1 MKLSVVCGKKP
12 ASKEVQIT
20 NVTKEEMKEEFY
32 ECICYDGKLYHETY
46 AGTTV
51 EPEEYIGSVEE
62 TVEAGKIP
70 AKNLC
75 GNEDGVS
82 VGDKVYRLKD
92 DSEAIYIEGIWP
104 MMDGDTKTKVYQRF
118 ALGANHD
125 NHQEIPR
132 FDSLNEAEHKK
143 LIYYKGKKYER
154 RDSVDIQGRNL
165 ESIGTLNY
173 ASCWENL
180 YENQELYTTDP
191 FRDVLGYE
199 VFVDKD
205 NEHRIYLDVEGYFY
219 LYDFVETE

>member
-20 NVTKEEMKEEFY
+20 NVTKEEMKEDFY

-70 AKNLC
+70 AK
-75 GNEDGVS
+75 
-82 VGDKVYRLKD
+82 
-92 DSEAIYIEGIWP
+92 
-104 MMDGDTKTKVYQRF
+104 
-118 ALGANHD
+118 
-125 NHQEIPR
+125 
-132 FDSLNEAEHKK
+132 
-143 LIYYKGKKYER
+143 
-154 RDSVDIQGRNL
+154 
-165 ESIGTLNY
+165 
-173 ASCWENL
+173 NL